1 MTNLEAKTEKSSRRL
16 GGVWARRDVR
26 KCDSFIGVKVRDDGL
41 LQEGHLF
48 EFTDLLLGGRV
59 K

>member
-1 MTNLEAKTEKSSRRL
+1 MTNLEAKAEKSSQTL

-26 KCDSFIGVKVRDDGL
+26 KCDSFIGIKVRDGGL

-48 EFTDLLLGGRV
+48 EFTDLLLGGRG